1 VSKKKYHSRKFLNK
15 KEGMAAI
22 EVTASYTEH
31 HFDCDVAIS
40 DCSRRINLDLNMWSP
55 KCIPAKM
62 AKLDMLIEELNELRI
77 YLQEATTDF
86 KDNHKSYKAGLLDD

>member
-1 VSKKKYHSRKFLNK
+1 MSKKKYHSRKFLNK

-22 EVTASYTEH
+22 EVTASYTDY

-55 KCIPAKM
+55 KCIPVKM

-77 YLQEATTDF
+77 YLQEATIDF
-86 KDNHKSYKAGLLDD
+86 KDNHKSYKTGLLDD